1 MKNLI
6 LYKLIDIHSVISFDI
21 FDTLIE
27 RAVKHPTDVF
37 EHVGKSVLGER
48 QAPIFVHDRI
58 HAEQSARHISKTG
71 EVNLDDIY
79 NVLKEKYPQK
89 CSLLKET
96 EILEELKLCRPKGA
110 MVSAFNYAKQKGKK
124 IYIIS
129 DMYLSKNIIEKIL
142 KNNGIEGTDKLY
154 ISNEYGMNKISGKLF
169 RYIINEDCLCPSKM
183 LHIGDS
189 IKADCIGALKNKMHF
204 YHVPRKN
211 RFKRILC
218 GVWKKF

>member
-1 MKNLI
+1 
-6 LYKLIDIHSVISFDI
+6 
-21 FDTLIE
+21 
-27 RAVKHPTDVF
+27 
-37 EHVGKSVLGER
+37 
-48 QAPIFVHDRI
+48 
-58 HAEQSARHISKTG
+58 
-71 EVNLDDIY
+71 
-79 NVLKEKYPQK
+79 
-89 CSLLKET
+89 
-96 EILEELKLCRPKGA
+96 

-169 RYIINEDCLCPSKM
+169 KYIINEDRLCPSRM